1 MMKKKSLLVLIISM
15 MMAVIMAV
23 MSPVQVAAA
32 LGDNSV
38 LYIEDVKIG
47 VGVTADEAVGALDGY
62 TILADKGKNI
72 DLNQGAGGGIGS
84 KGDRV
89 VYLGYKMT
97 TDRSQAIT
105 DLAVMNMKG
114 GYSVKDYELLMER
127 YMTEQIIPFV
137 DGFIA
142 SIKEYRENY
151 ASGNAENNARAKY
164 VHDALNK
171 LTDDDCGGK
180 GLGDLLLGETKYEM
194 GDEKYDALSE
204 VEKKNHADIVTIISQ
219 ANGTA
224 TLIIANLLTRAAD
237 SEEDTWIDRFAET
250 TYDDLLGFGI
260 VMVVVSSVALY
271 YTYRDL
277 VDYYKFDYTPIP
289 RYMVDEKDITAINPK
304 GETIVIKNQS
314 AYYKAVEC
322 NRAES
327 DEWYE
332 TLGTS
337 ADLNGTVGK
346 QWLALYTERNE
357 NDAPIVADSLKVV
370 VGSADVPSDYT
381 TGIHMFGSD
390 AAYNL
395 NNSQLVRNNKAK
407 SVYVYY
413 TLDETAA
420 NASTSNANS
429 AEMTG
434 SVTTSGFIAL
444 AGIGGL
450 ALGAIGTFCIM
461 ALMKK
466 KKKTGDHQ

>member
-1 MMKKKSLLVLIISM
+1 MAIRSSRTRARTSTSIRAPAAVSARRATLFDFFAQDREKVASDVTVLYPLVASLSAGQRAGLEFVTLNDLIMIAATDGEGYKDAETDAMVESSIYENVDRGIYQSGGVALTSDALRAHAADQVGVDPDKLSLLSEILLGVSGASIIAFGVSLGKK
-15 MMAVIMAV
+15 I
-23 MSPVQVAAA
+23 SEYRKYSAA
-32 LGDNSV
+32 L
-38 LYIEDVKIG
+38 
-47 VGVTADEAVGALDGY
+47 DEVER
-62 TILADKGKNI
+62 NI
-72 DLNQGAGGGIGS
+72 IQH
-84 KGDRV
+84 DR
-89 VYLGYKMT
+89 
-97 TDRSQAIT
+97 DIS
-105 DLAVMNMKG
+105 
-114 GYSVKDYELLMER
+114 E
-127 YMTEQIIPFV
+127 
-137 DGFIA
+137 
-142 SIKEYRENY
+142 
-151 ASGNAENNARAKY
+151 ARAKGY
-164 VHDALNK
+164 MDDVAAYKSMKETEEANKETIINNYKAKSPFTNK
-171 LTDDDCGGK
+171 L
-180 GLGDLLLGETKYEM
+180 
-194 GDEKYDALSE
+194 
-204 VEKKNHADIVTIISQ
+204 
-219 ANGTA
+219 
-224 TLIIANLLTRAAD
+224 
-237 SEEDTWIDRFAET
+237 
-250 TYDDLLGFGI
+250 LLGFGI

-271 YTYRDL
+271 FTYRDL
-277 VDYYKFDYTPIP
+277 VDYYKVDYTPIP

-314 AYYKAVEC
+314 AYYKSVEC

-346 QWLALYTERNE
+346 QWLALYAERNE
-357 NDAPIVADSLKVV
+357 NDAPIIADSLKVV
-370 VGSADVPSDYT
+370 VGSADVPADYT
-381 TGIHMFGSD
+381 TGIHLFGSD

-395 NNSQLVRNNKAK
+395 NNNQLVWNNKAK